1 MEVFCTNVMYKGGNI
16 HPRKRSDETR
26 REENFTVGK
35 ERGGVAS
42 FFYGRKDRY
51 SYASIKKNLSVISS
65 ERLY

>member
-1 MEVFCTNVMYKGGNI
+1 MYKGGNM
-16 HPRKRSDETR
+16 HPRKRSDET

-42 FFYGRKDRY
+42 FFYGRKDQY
-51 SYASIKKNLSVISS
+51 SYASIKKNLSVTSS